1 MLTRCFVSWP
11 VSSYPFRMASS
22 AMITVP
28 TTASRFAL
36 LQIDS
41 DSDSEASDAGKNPT
55 KGGRESSGKPRQ
67 GKAGGK
73 AGQGNDKKKDKK
85 KKRKEQQLTE
95 ANEVRHSSISR
106 PSASYLCYCAADV
119 TSVWWLSSSDVSLH
133 LNWNCSWCCQVH
145 SLVMVC
151 LLFGD
156 FHRLKCWDTSHT
168 RSCLK
173 IALLATATPT
183 VCTFYKFTITL
194 PNWAF

>member
-1 MLTRCFVSWP
+1 
-11 VSSYPFRMASS
+11 
-22 AMITVP
+22 MITVP

-67 GKAGGK
+67 GKAGGAGGK
-73 AGQGNDKKKDKK
+73 AGQCNDKKKDKK

-95 ANEVRHSSISR
+95 ANEVRHRSICR
-106 PSASYLCYCAADV
+106 PSASCLCYCAAGV
-119 TSVWWLSSSDVSLH
+119 TSVLCLRSFVVSLH
-133 LNWNCSWCCQVH
+133 LNWKCSWCCQVH

-156 FHRLKCWDTSHT
+156 FHRLKRWDTLHT
-168 RSCLK
+168 IKLAENCFTSYSNIGKKATTSNQIRSGYLHCLYSQSYC
-173 IALLATATPT
+173 LSGL
-183 VCTFYKFTITL
+183 FNLYSE
-194 PNWAF
+194 